1 MLQKT
6 AMHADYLLCPIVH
19 HIPGGLLRDEVDAHK
34 CRASG
39 HRLGSQLAATVYL
52 WSERALYSAL
62 HTQRVLVPK

>member
-19 HIPGGLLRDEVDAHK
+19 NIPGVLLRDEVDAHT
-34 CRASG
+34 CRASR
-39 HRLGSQLAATVYL
+39 HRLGLLLAALVYL
-52 WSERALYSAL
+52 WSELALYSTL